1 MLIGYA
7 RVSTEDQ
14 SLDLQLDAL
23 HTAGCEDVYQDVISG
38 SKAGR
43 PGLENALS
51 HLREGDTLVAWRM
64 DRVFRNLKHMV
75 ELSAELERRG
85 IHFQSLTE
93 HIDTSTPAG
102 KLVYHIFAAI
112 GEFERDLIRE
122 RTNAGLAA
130 ARARGR
136 KGGRKPAMSAKQIE
150 MARSLYAEGKH
161 RVDDI
166 CSMVRCSR
174 TTFYRNIKML

>member
-1 MLIGYA
+1 MLVGYA
-7 RVSTEDQ
+7 RVSTEEQ

-23 HTAGCEDVYQDVISG
+23 KQADCKEVYRDVISG

-43 PGLENALS
+43 PGLDNALS

-75 ELSAELERRG
+75 DLSAELERRG
-85 IHFQSLTE
+85 IHFHSLTE

-166 CSMVRCSR
+166 CSMVHCSR
-174 TTFYRNIKML
+174 TTFYRNIKMR

>member
-7 RVSTEDQ
+7 CVSTEDQ
-14 SLDLQLDAL
+14 SLDLQVDGLQR
-23 HTAGCEDVYQDVISG
+23 AGCEDVCRDVISG
-38 SKAGR
+38 SKVAR

-51 HLREGDTLVAWRM
+51 HLRQGDTLVAWRM

-75 ELSAELERRG
+75 ELSAELDRRG

-130 ARARGR
+130 ARALWKR
-136 KGGRKPAMSAKQIE
+136 
-150 MARSLYAEGKH
+150 ARSCCG
-161 RVDDI
+161 V
-166 CSMVRCSR
+166 S
-174 TTFYRNIKML
+174 

>member
-7 RVSTEDQ
+7 RVSTEEQ

-23 HTAGCEDVYQDVISG
+23 HQIGCTDIYQDMTSG
-38 SKAGR
+38 AKANR
-43 PGLENALS
+43 TGLEDALS
-51 HLREGDTLVAWRM
+51 HLRTGDTLVAWRM

-75 ELSAELERRG
+75 ELSADLERRG
-85 IHFQSLTE
+85 VHFQSLTE

-102 KLVYHIFAAI
+102 KLVYHLFAAI

-150 MARSLYAEGKH
+150 MARALYTEGSH

-166 CSMVRCSR
+166 CALVHCSR
-174 TTFYRNIKML
+174 TTFYRNVKTV

>member
-1 MLIGYA
+1 MLLGYA

-23 HTAGCEDVYQDVISG
+23 KRAGCEDVYRDVISG
-38 SKAGR
+38 SKASR

-150 MARSLYAEGKH
+150 MARSLYAEGSH

-166 CSMVRCSR
+166 CAMVHCSR
-174 TTFYRNIKML
+174 TTFYRNIKMA

>member
-7 RVSTEDQ
+7 RVSTEEQ

-93 HIDTSTPAG
+93 RVFCRI
-102 KLVYHIFAAI
+102 V
-112 GEFERDLIRE
+112 
-122 RTNAGLAA
+122 
-130 ARARGR
+130 
-136 KGGRKPAMSAKQIE
+136 KPHCELHSGA
-150 MARSLYAEGKH
+150 
-161 RVDDI
+161 
-166 CSMVRCSR
+166 
-174 TTFYRNIKML
+174 